1 MTAPSETPPPAE
13 AAAAPQK
20 KEKKE
25 RKPQT
30 GPPEGYEKKKQLTK
44 AERRE
49 LQEKQRAAKAAA
61 KGDAPEAKKGGDAK
75 KAPGAAAPK
84 GGGGDKAP
92 AKESPKPAAPKHT
105 GVLAHL
111 EATSKKKPPS
121 DAQAAVEALGLRY
134 AAGLHDGANER
145 CVAMLA
151 AFKEFVG
158 DYQLAPNTTVNRD
171 LDKKLKPQIQH
182 LIDRRPL
189 SASMGAA
196 VRKLRRCIATL
207 DPEMSAEDAK
217 AALRDE
223 IDAYARERIVLA
235 NEVIAKLASEK
246 LRDGDVVVTFGRADA
261 VESALYA
268 AKAAGTTLRVVVVD
282 AAPAL
287 EGRVLLRRLNAAG
300 LDCAYCLLHAAPLHL
315 KHATKVV
322 LGADALFSNGA
333 VLAAAGTAGV
343 AMLASAQNVP
353 VLVCCEAYKFH
364 DRVQLD
370 SVASN
375 ELVDLDPKGK
385 APADGDKPRARA
397 RHLKYDVTPTTFVS
411 AIVSEHGLLPPSAC
425 AVLIREMGE
434 SEGKENPL

>member
-61 KGDAPEAKKGGDAK
+61 KGDAPDAKKGGDAK

-84 GGGGDKAP
+84 GGGEKPP

-121 DAQAAVEALGLRY
+121 DAHAAVAALGLRY

-235 NEVIAKLASEK
+235 NEAIAKLASEK

-268 AKAAGTTLRVVVVD
+268 AKAA
-282 AAPAL
+282 
-287 EGRVLLRRLNAAG
+287 
-300 LDCAYCLLHAAPLHL
+300 
-315 KHATKVV
+315 
-322 LGADALFSNGA
+322 
-333 VLAAAGTAGV
+333 
-343 AMLASAQNVP
+343 
-353 VLVCCEAYKFH
+353 
-364 DRVQLD
+364 
-370 SVASN
+370 
-375 ELVDLDPKGK
+375 
-385 APADGDKPRARA
+385 
-397 RHLKYDVTPTTFVS
+397 
-411 AIVSEHGLLPPSAC
+411 
-425 AVLIREMGE
+425 
-434 SEGKENPL
+434 